1 MSVMPKPPVR
11 RSPEREP
18 LDHAEAGAG
27 GKPGVLLVT
36 MSLSVGGTE
45 RQLAQIAPA
54 VARLPVDL
62 RVVSLLDRG
71 AFAPDLEQA
80 GVKVLGPGPLAGP
93 LPRSRIVRGLR
104 LVGGV
109 ARLAW
114 QLLRDRP
121 RIVNFYLPLPF
132 MIGTPLARLAG
143 VKQIIMSRR
152 GLNTHFKRYPGA
164 RAWER
169 RLHPRVSVFL
179 ANSEAVARQLIAE
192 GAPPE
197 RVGLIRNGID
207 LDPFDQPLD
216 RRKARAALSIK
227 ADALVIIMV
236 ANLHAYKGHSDLLK
250 ALSRMDGRLGPNWT
264 LLLAGRDAGVG
275 AALQTLAQDLGIADH
290 VRFLGSRSD
299 VPTLL
304 RISDLAVHC
313 SYEEGSSNAVLEAM
327 AAGLPLVVTAAGGNA
342 EAVIDG
348 VNGLVVPPRDPEAL
362 ARAMASIV
370 EDRARAGSFGK
381 ASRTRVEAEYALPV
395 CLEKYERLYRA
406 LLTGKE
412 PISAAGIGIMSP
424 PDREG

>member
-1 MSVMPKPPVR
+1 
-11 RSPEREP
+11 
-18 LDHAEAGAG
+18 
-27 GKPGVLLVT
+27 
-36 MSLSVGGTE
+36 VGG
-45 RQLAQIAPA
+45 I
-54 VARLPVDL
+54 
-62 RVVSLLDRG
+62 
-71 AFAPDLEQA
+71 
-80 GVKVLGPGPLAGP
+80 
-93 LPRSRIVRGLR
+93 
-104 LVGGV
+104 

-143 VKQIIMSRR
+143 VKHIIMSRR
-152 GLNTHFKRYPGA
+152 GLNTHFERYPGA

-169 RLHPRVSVFL
+169 RLLPGVSVFL

-216 RRKARAALSIK
+216 RRKARATLSIK

-250 ALSRMDGRLGPNWT
+250 ALSRIDGRLGPNWT

-275 AALQTLAQDLGIADH
+275 APLQTLAQELGIADH
-290 VRFLGSRSD
+290 VRFLGTRSD

-362 ARAMASIV
+362 AHAMTSIV

-406 LLTGKE
+406 LLSGKE

-424 PDREG
+424 PDRGE